1 MRQHPKPPWLP
12 VSGSC
17 HEPVEKEPPGI
28 VRACAGAGYGE
39 QVMSQ
44 WKKRE
49 FKLLRREGFSGELLF
64 WLVQAPGMGSK
75 S

>member
-1 MRQHPKPPWLP
+1 
-12 VSGSC
+12 
-17 HEPVEKEPPGI
+17 
-28 VRACAGAGYGE
+28 
-39 QVMSQ
+39 MSQ

-49 FKLLRREGFSGELLF
+49 FKLLRREGFRNDLWL

>member
-1 MRQHPKPPWLP
+1 MN
-12 VSGSC
+12 
-17 HEPVEKEPPGI
+17 
-28 VRACAGAGYGE
+28 
-39 QVMSQ
+39 Q

-49 FKLLRREGFSGELLF
+49 FKPLRREGFSGEVLF

>member
-1 MRQHPKPPWLP
+1 MN
-12 VSGSC
+12 
-17 HEPVEKEPPGI
+17 
-28 VRACAGAGYGE
+28 
-39 QVMSQ
+39 Q

-49 FKLLRREGFSGELLF
+49 FKPLRREGFSGELRL

>member
-1 MRQHPKPPWLP
+1 
-12 VSGSC
+12 
-17 HEPVEKEPPGI
+17 
-28 VRACAGAGYGE
+28 
-39 QVMSQ
+39 MSQ

-49 FKLLRREGFSGELLF
+49 FKLLRRDGFSNDLLL

>member
-1 MRQHPKPPWLP
+1 MN
-12 VSGSC
+12 
-17 HEPVEKEPPGI
+17 
-28 VRACAGAGYGE
+28 
-39 QVMSQ
+39 Q

-49 FKLLRREGFSGELLF
+49 FKPLRREGFSRELLF